1 MPFNPRNSLPA
12 VVLTH
17 QNARSP
23 LPFDSNYRVPAL
35 SGSQPAYNAPSRA
48 SAGSYVRRM
57 DRFDARSRRRYGD
70 WGALDLPVLMLWAAE
85 SNFAPDCDDD
95 SCENPF

>member
-1 MPFNPRNSLPA
+1 MPFNLQNSLPT
-12 VVLTH
+12 VVLAH
-17 QNARSP
+17 RNARSP

-35 SGSQPAYNAPSRA
+35 SGPQPPYNAPSRS
-48 SAGSYVRRM
+48 SAGSYGRRM
-57 DRFDARSRRRYGD
+57 NRFDARSRRRYGD
-70 WGALDLPVLMLWAAE
+70 WGDLDLPVLMLWAE